1 MNLANLEKYD
11 LIRFLAVPLALLAQT
26 SIVPA
31 VSIFGVQPS
40 LLLVV
45 FVLFAFRTGALAGI
59 WMGFL
64 CGTVLDTYSSGT
76 AGAFAL
82 AMTVVGFGVGQM
94 HEKKVHVGYSL
105 RVGVLGLAVL
115 VHDIIWHLA
124 SRHGLSHL
132 PLFLLRVSVPGAL
145 YSMLLGAILFAIRPP
160 RTHVRNW

>member
-1 MNLANLEKYD
+1 MNLSNLEKYD
-11 LIRFLAVPLALLAQT
+11 LVRFLGVPLALLAQT

-31 VSIFGVQPS
+31 LSIFGVQPS

-45 FVLFAFRTGALAGI
+45 FVLFAFRTGALSSI
-59 WMGFL
+59 WMGFF

-82 AMTVVGFGVGQM
+82 AMTVVGFAVGQM

-115 VHDIIWHLA
+115 VHDIIWFLA
-124 SRHGLSHL
+124 SRHCLSHL
-132 PLFLLRVSVPGAL
+132 PLFLLRVSVPGVL
-145 YSMLLGAILFAIRPP
+145 YTMLLGAILFAIRPP
-160 RTHVRNW
+160 RTQVRNW